1 MRIFSLVL
9 VACLCVMCKSKEVLP
24 QDQLTLF
31 VVILKDDFTPK
42 SIQKDIPFETV
53 DYKMANKTLNQWSI
67 NFKAASKDQAA
78 LKTALL
84 NHPYVI
90 NVFTQ
95 EQIDRFNL
103 KNSKKAKVGAL
114 NGKQATKQ

>member
-1 MRIFSLVL
+1 MRIFSLIL
-9 VACLCVMCKSKEVLP
+9 VICLFVMCKSKEVLP
-24 QDQLTLF
+24 PEQITLF

-53 DYKMANKTLNQWSI
+53 DFKKANKTLNQWSI
-67 NFKAASKDQAA
+67 NYKAGTKEQAA

-84 NHPYVI
+84 NHPDVI

-95 EQIDRFNL
+95 EQIDRINL
-103 KNSKKAKVGAL
+103 KNSKKAKVGSL
-114 NGKQATKQ
+114 NGKKATKQ